1 MDLLI
6 TGGLGYIGSNTINQ
20 ILKNNLNF
28 NIIILDNTSNSNIE
42 IYNKLYNLYPTKN
55 ITLYNNDLQDL
66 NILNEIFTK
75 FNIYAVIHF
84 AGFKSVSESINNP
97 LLYYSNNVSATIQ
110 LLQVMEKYNVKNFIF
125 SSSATVYGNQKSPLN
140 ENCITGQNLTN
151 PYGKSK
157 YLVEEILKDLKNFNI
172 WCLRY
177 FNPIGSDENGFFIDN
192 PSGIP
197 NNLFPYII
205 RVAKKE
211 LPYLN
216 VFGNTYDTQDG
227 TCLRDFI
234 HVIDLAE
241 AHISALL
248 NFKNGFNYV
257 NVGTGKGT
265 SVLELINIF
274 EKVNNIKIPY
284 IIQNKRDGD
293 IDIVYCD
300 NLKIKNELNWTTIH
314 NLENAC
320 ILK

>member
-28 NIIILDNTSNSNIE
+28 NIIILDNISNSSIE
-42 IYNKLYNLYPTKN
+42 TYHKLLSLYPTKN
-55 ITLYNNDLQDL
+55 IVLYNNDLQ
-66 NILNEIFTK
+66 NTVILNEIFTK

-110 LLQVMEKYNVKNFIF
+110 LLQIMEKYNVKNFIF
-125 SSSATVYGNQKSPLN
+125 SSSATVYGNQKSPLS
-140 ENCITGQNLTN
+140 ENCITGQNITN

-157 YLVEEILKDLKNFNI
+157 YLIEEILKDLTHFNI

-177 FNPIGSDENGFFIDN
+177 FNPIGSDENEIFIDN
-192 PSGIP
+192 PNGIP

-211 LPYLN
+211 LSTLN
-216 VFGNTYDTQDG
+216 IFGNTYDTPDG
-227 TCLRDFI
+227 SCLRDFI
-234 HVIDLAE
+234 HVIDLAN
-241 AHISALL
+241 AHIAALI
-248 NFKNGFNYV
+248 NFKYGFNVV

-265 SVLELINIF
+265 SVLNLIHCF
-274 EKVNNIKIPY
+274 EKTNNIKIPY
-284 IIQNKRDGD
+284 IIQNNRKGD
-293 IDIVYCD
+293 IDIVYC
-300 NLKIKNELNWTTIH
+300 NNEKIKKELNWEPIY
-314 NLENAC
+314 NLEKAC
-320 ILK
+320 KLK

>member
-42 IYNKLYNLYPTKN
+42 IYNKLCNLYPTKN
-55 ITLYNNDLQDL
+55 ITLYKNDLQDL
-66 NILNEIFTK
+66 KILNEIFTK

-110 LLQVMEKYNVKNFIF
+110 LLQVMEKYDVKNFIF

-157 YLVEEILKDLKNFNI
+157 YLVEEILKDLKHFNI

-177 FNPIGSDENGFFIDN
+177 FNPIGSDENRIFIDN

-197 NNLFPYII
+197 NNLFPYIV

-211 LPYLN
+211 LPHLN
-216 VFGNTYDTQDG
+216 VFGNTYNTPDG
-227 TCLRDFI
+227 SCLRDFI
-234 HVIDLAE
+234 HVVDLAE

-300 NLKIKNELNWTTIH
+300 NLKIKNELNWTPIH